1 MSTSQHTSQPMLH
14 KSAFRLSAAILILGF
29 ALTLPA
35 PGQELERTSPETVGM
50 SSERLGRLTDTM
62 QSYVDREVIPGSVTL
77 ILRDGKVVYE
87 SALGM
92 RDREAGDPMEMD
104 NLFRIASQTKAIV
117 STAVMILQ
125 EQGKL
130 NIQDPVGKYL
140 PEWMQT
146 SVAVK
151 TDEGYDVVPAK
162 RAIRIRDLLTHTSG
176 VGWGT
181 GPARALWEEKDM
193 MYWYLTDREEG
204 IREFVR
210 ELASLPMDAHPGE
223 RYVYGLSIDVLG
235 AVVEVTSGKPL
246 DQFLEDE
253 LFNPA
258 GMTDTYFFVPREKAD
273 RLAVVYEATPEGLRR
288 MTEDQGHYH
297 GQGHFVEG
305 PRKTFGGGAGLV
317 STARDYA
324 RFLQMVL
331 NGGVI
336 DGKRILSPTTVDLML
351 SNHTGDISLGPGR
364 AMGLGFG
371 IVTDLGAYG
380 KAGSLGEFDWGGAY
394 HSRYFVSPKH
404 RMVVVYLTQTMMS
417 IGGVD
422 DMDKLNSLVYQ
433 AVVE

>member
-1 MSTSQHTSQPMLH
+1 METHAQLRQ
-14 KSAFRLSAAILILGF
+14 RF
-29 ALTLPA
+29 ALLFLLLSLALPA
-35 PGQELERTSPETVGM
+35 VGQELERATPESVGM
-50 SSERLGRLTDTM
+50 SSERLERLTAGM
-62 QSYVDREVIPGSVTL
+62 QTYVDQQLIPGSVTL
-77 ILRDGKVVYE
+77 ILKDGKVVYE

-92 RDREAGDPMEMD
+92 RDREAGAPMEMD

-117 STAVMILQ
+117 STAIMILQ

-146 SVAVK
+146 TVAVK

-181 GPARALWEEKDM
+181 GPARDLWEEHDM
-193 MYWYLTDREEG
+193 MYWYLADREEG

-210 ELASLPMDAHPGE
+210 ELATLPMDAHPGE

-246 DQFLEDE
+246 DRFLQDE
-253 LFNPA
+253 LFTPA

-273 RLAVVYEATPEGLRR
+273 RMAVVYEATADGLRR
-288 MTEDQGHYH
+288 MGDEDHYH
-297 GQGHFVEG
+297 GQGHFVDG

-331 NGGVI
+331 NGGAI
-336 DGKRILSPTTVDLML
+336 DGHRILSPTTVDLML
-351 SNHTGDISLGPGR
+351 SDHTGSINFGPGR

-380 KAGSLGEFDWGGAY
+380 KSSSLGEFDWGGAY

-404 RMVVVYLTQTMMS
+404 RLVVVYLTQTMLS
-417 IGGVD
+417 VGGVD

>member
-1 MSTSQHTSQPMLH
+1 MIRNLET
-14 KSAFRLSAAILILGF
+14 RLSAALLF
-29 ALTLPA
+29 LAFVLAFPA
-35 PGQELERTSPETVGM
+35 HGQELERATPESVGM
-50 SSERLGRLTDTM
+50 SSERLERLASTL
-62 QSYVDREVIPGSVTL
+62 QSYVDRDMIPGSVTL
-77 ILRDGKVVYE
+77 ILRDGKVVHE

-92 RDREAGDPMEMD
+92 RDREAGAPMATD

-117 STAVMILQ
+117 STGIMILQ

-146 SVAVK
+146 TVAVK
-151 TDEGYDVVPAK
+151 TEDGYEVVPAK

-176 VGWGT
+176 VGWGV
-181 GPARALWEEKDM
+181 GPARELWEEKDM
-193 MYWYLTDREEG
+193 MYWYLADREEG

-210 ELASLPMDAHPGE
+210 QLAALPMDAHPGE

-235 AVVEVTSGKPL
+235 AVAEVASGKPL
-246 DQFLEDE
+246 DQFLEEE
-253 LFNPA
+253 LFQPA
-258 GMTDTYFFVPREKAD
+258 GMTDTHFFVPAEKAS
-273 RLAVVYEATPEGLRR
+273 RMAVVYEATADGLRR
-288 MTEDQGHYH
+288 MTDEGHYH
-297 GQGHFVEG
+297 GQGHYVEG

-331 NGGVI
+331 NGGAI
-336 DGKRILSPTTVDLML
+336 DGHRILSPTTVDLML
-351 SNHTGDISLGPGR
+351 SNHTGDITLGPGR

-371 IVTDLGAYG
+371 IITDLGAYG

-394 HSRYFVSPKH
+394 HSRYFVSPQH
-404 RMVVVYLTQTMMS
+404 RLVVVYLTQTMLS
-417 IGGVD
+417 VGGVD